1 MDSPAPQQSA
11 TASGSGKKQRG
22 ERWGEQ
28 EDARFVNLRI
38 ENPDMSWEEFQ
49 RVHIP
54 YPAAQELSSILI
66 ALIENVYGPYWSNVA
81 PKKQVLRARIE
92 QKKASTREAA
102 AGAASSFQDRE
113 TLSPFTESEDDSA
126 SHVSYEGGRS
136 LRHRRDYAD
145 KPGDEPSSKRRRT
158 LPARTRRRPVRL
170 GYEDD
175 AMAEDDG
182 LAKLLDLVT
191 AEDFTKIHQRAKA
204 CLSETKRAENA
215 LRQNAELERRL
226 KEAEAELRELTER
239 AKKDS
244 KKTEQEIE
252 DRKDI
257 KYEGLEV
264 ELTGMD
270 EESKAKVRT
279 SWEIIKSKVRDTFT
293 LRQWDEAGMGPA
305 VNTVQQVIDKLMET
319 SAATAPNGHPG
330 EDVGTTSQKSPTM
343 GN

>member
-1 MDSPAPQQSA
+1 MDSPAPQQPA
-11 TASGSGKKQRG
+11 TASASGKKQRG

-49 RVHIP
+49 RKFFPHRTT
-54 YPAAQELSSILI
+54 AALLWRHST
-66 ALIENVYGPYWSNVA
+66 
-81 PKKQVLRARIE
+81 VLRARIE
-92 QKKASTREAA
+92 QKKAASARDAA
-102 AGAASSFQDRE
+102 AAAASLSFQDRE
-113 TLSPFTESEDDSA
+113 TISPFTESEDDTA
-126 SHVSYEGGRS
+126 SHASYEAGRS
-136 LRHRRDYAD
+136 LRHRRDYTD

-182 LAKLLDLVT
+182 LVKLLDLVT
-191 AEDFTKIHQRAKA
+191 AEDFVKIHQRAKA

-226 KEAEAELRELTER
+226 KEVEAELRELTER
-239 AKKDS
+239 SKTDPKKSD
-244 KKTEQEIE
+244 QETE

-270 EESKAKVRT
+270 EESKAKVKS
-279 SWEIIKSKVRDTFT
+279 SWETIKSKVRDTFT

-319 SAATAPNGHPG
+319 SAPTAPNGHHG
-330 EDVGTTSQKSPTM
+330 DDAVTTQKSPAM
-343 GN
+343 GI

>member
-1 MDSPAPQQSA
+1 MDSPAPQQPA

-54 YPAAQELSSILI
+54 YPAAQEILPPSHHSS
-66 ALIENVYGPYWSNVA
+66 
-81 PKKQVLRARIE
+81 
-92 QKKASTREAA
+92 STLEA
-102 AGAASSFQDRE
+102 FDHRE

-136 LRHRRDYAD
+136 LRHRRDYTD

-226 KEAEAELRELTER
+226 KETEAELRELTER

-244 KKTEQEIE
+244 KKTDQELE

-305 VNTVQQVIDKLMET
+305 VNTIQQVIDKLMET

-330 EDVGTTSQKSPTM
+330 EDAGTTSQKSPTT

>member
-1 MDSPAPQQSA
+1 MDSPAPQQPA

-49 RVHIP
+49 RKFFPHRTT
-54 YPAAQELSSILI
+54 AALLWRHST
-66 ALIENVYGPYWSNVA
+66 
-81 PKKQVLRARIE
+81 VLRARIE

-226 KEAEAELRELTER
+226 KETEAELRELTER

-244 KKTEQEIE
+244 KTTDQEME

-330 EDVGTTSQKSPTM
+330 EDAGTTSQKSPTI